1 MSLLFIV
8 HWVNLGTSLY
18 VWHWYPQ
25 KAWDLPGWADSL
37 PATQVSQLGQA
48 SIVVIIL
55 LEMGG
60 LTWRQ
65 QFYAIL
71 SSRHRV
77 EAVLLAPPWN
87 RPEHPGIPR
96 NQEYPVDSSASCAL
110 CDLTWSYHVLT
121 VNLTLNYIK
130 LSCFWNF
137 WISRDLVKHQSQ
149 SATRYTLISV
159 SSALGRGTSP
169 GLAGLAVLM

>member
-25 KAWDLPGWADSL
+25 KGWDLPGWADSL

-71 SSRHRV
+71 SSRHSV
-77 EAVLLAPPWN
+77 EAVLLAPAPWN
-87 RPEHPGIPR
+87 RPEHPGIHR
-96 NQEYPVDSSASCAL
+96 NIQKSIRLHRVL
-110 CDLTWSYHVLT
+110 CLLRSYMVLPC
-121 VNLTLNYIK
+121 LNPK
-130 LSCFWNF
+130 LSCF
-137 WISRDLVKHQSQ
+137 WISRDLVKHLR
-149 SATRYTLISV
+149 ARAHNERYTLISV

-169 GLAGLAVLM
+169 GL

>member
-25 KAWDLPGWADSL
+25 KGWDLPGWADSL

-71 SSRHRV
+71 SSRLRV
-77 EAVLLAPPWN
+77 EAVLLAPAPWN

-121 VNLTLNYIK
+121 VNLTLNYHAFNK
-130 LSCFWNF
+130 F
-137 WISRDLVKHQSQ
+137 WISSISEPERT
-149 SATRYTLISV
+149 TRYTLISV